1 MQWDKTSILMKKIV
15 RIYAVA
21 AALGVMALANSCSQK
36 PQKALRV
43 VQYNIGAFSKEIE
56 NSIPMISDMM
66 KELGADVV
74 SLNELDSCNRRH
86 ENYQLAD
93 FAKAMG
99 DWNYSYSSSFSY
111 QGGGYGVGVATK
123 AEILDSFRIGLDKE
137 DGSEY
142 RSCSVVET
150 PDYVLASTHL
160 DHVSMTAQLHQA
172 QTLTSVLVEKYGAS
186 RKPVIL
192 CGDMNAE
199 PESETIK
206 SLQQSWEL
214 VSCTDLT
221 YPADEPRKCID
232 YVFVL
237 KNKAKYELSKTFV
250 PMSFEKGDVAVASD
264 HCPIF
269 VELLISE

>member
-1 MQWDKTSILMKKIV
+1 MKRIV
-15 RIYAVA
+15 RFARLAAVISL
-21 AALGVMALANSCSQK
+21 AALTFSCSHK

-43 VQYNIGAFSKEIE
+43 VQYNVGAFAKEIE

-206 SLQQSWEL
+206 SLLQEWDL

-221 YPADEPRKCID
+221 YPADAPRKCID